1 MKCPYCNAELPDDAN
16 FCPHCA
22 QSLKEKEQVKP
33 ARPFRRK
40 AMIAALCAIMVFA
53 AIGIYNAANRAGV
66 YETDGAWLSYSD
78 SDGTYDLIAT
88 FFPADITNNRPVE
101 SKSVSQVVDE
111 ESTLP
116 VMIGVFKD
124 GKLLEDPEEFFS
136 KTKSCT
142 LTAEP
147 DDENEG
153 SDLAVPEPEY
163 DTNYLPAARVS
174 IMTYTGESGTNDLY
188 WTIVMKNGDTLR
200 LKQKFEVKP
209 LDHLIYT
216 ADDVPLDTT
225 EDIEALIEKINAEA
239 ASDSVADIYLPAKT
253 YTGDLSIVSRSVN
266 IFGDPD
272 GGTVLQ
278 GSLSVNTDIPF
289 NTFLTGISFEG
300 QGGTGLSA
308 TASVF
313 MENCSFTGYDIGA
326 VALDGGMIAV
336 HDCTFTD
343 NGVGFKYNSTRHSS
357 FDTVF
362 PGNTITG
369 NDIGVQFARL
379 EGTICIAFEDTVFE
393 NNRIDIDNPIDYP
406 IDTAGAI
413 FK

>member
-1 MKCPYCNAELPDDAN
+1 MKCPYCKAEIPDDAS

-22 QSLKEKEQVKP
+22 HSLKEKKQVAP

-40 AMIAALCAIMVFA
+40 IIITALCAVLVLAGI
-53 AIGIYNAANRAGV
+53 AIHSAANRAGT
-66 YETDGAWLSYSD
+66 YEANGAWLSYA
-78 SDGTYDLIAT
+78 DGDGEYELIAT
-88 FFPADITNNRPVE
+88 FFPGDIENNRPVD

-111 ESTLP
+111 ESHMP
-116 VMIGVFKD
+116 VMIGVYKD
-124 GKLLEDPEEFFS
+124 GELLDDPEEFFS
-136 KTKSCT
+136 KSESCT
-142 LTAEP
+142 LSAVP
-147 DDENEG
+147 GDESED
-153 SDLAVPEPEY
+153 SDLTVPEPSC

-174 IMTYTGESGTNDLY
+174 IMTYTGKSGTNDLY

-200 LKQKFEVKP
+200 LKQTFEVKP

-225 EDIEALIEKINAEA
+225 EDIEALIGKINAEA
-239 ASDSVADIYLPAKT
+239 AADSVADIYLPAQT
-253 YTGDLSIVSRSVN
+253 YTGDIAIVSRSVN

-289 NTFLTGISFEG
+289 NMYLTDISFEG
-300 QGGTGLSA
+300 KGGTGLSA
-308 TASVF
+308 TASVV
-313 MENCSFTGYDIGA
+313 MEQCSFNGYDIGA

-357 FDTVF
+357 FDNVF
-362 PGNTITG
+362 PNNTLTG

-379 EGTICIAFEDTVFE
+379 EGTICIVFEGTVFKD
-393 NNRIDIDNPIDYP
+393 NRVAIDNPIDYP
-406 IDTAGAI
+406 IDTSNAT

>member
-1 MKCPYCNAELPDDAN
+1 MNCPYCNAELPEDAS

-22 QSLKEKEQVKP
+22 HSLKEKEQVKP

-40 AMIAALCAIMVFA
+40 AMIAAFCAIMVLA
-53 AIGIYNAANRAGV
+53 AVTIYNAANRAGT
-66 YETDGAWLSYSD
+66 YETDGAWLSYAD
-78 SDGTYDLIAT
+78 SDGKYDIIAT
-88 FFPADITNNRPVE
+88 FFPGDITNKRPVE
-101 SKSVSQVVDE
+101 SKTVSQVVDE
-111 ESTLP
+111 ETTLP

-124 GKLLEDPEEFFS
+124 GKLLEDPEEFFN
-136 KTKSCT
+136 KTESCT

-147 DDENEG
+147 ASDSAG
-153 SDLAVPEPEY
+153 SDLTLPEPVY
-163 DTNYLPAARVS
+163 DTNFLPAARVS
-174 IMTYTGESGTNDLY
+174 IMSYTGKSGTSDLH

-200 LKQKFEVKP
+200 LKQAFEVKP

-239 ASDSVADIYLPAKT
+239 ASDSVADIYLTAQT
-253 YTGDLSIVSRSVN
+253 YIGDLSIVSRSVN
-266 IFGDPD
+266 LFGDPD

-289 NTFLTGISFEG
+289 NTFLSDISFEG
-300 QGGTGLSA
+300 HGGTGLSA

-313 MENCSFTGYDIGA
+313 MTKCSFNGYDIGA

-336 HDCTFTD
+336 HNCTFTD
-343 NGVGFKYNSTRHSS
+343 NKVGFKYNSTRHSS
-357 FDTVF
+357 FDDLF
-362 PGNTITG
+362 PGNTFTG

-393 NNRIDIDNPIDYP
+393 NNRLDIDNPIDYP
-406 IDTAGAI
+406 IDTTNAV
-413 FK
+413 FR